1 MARPKPTAEMKAQY
15 VALVSSGMS
24 LGDAAKGVGR
34 SIEAVGRWV
43 KFDPALGEALKAA
56 RIEGKRAKRI
66 RQAQRARGLVAA
78 LSGAPAPTPMPATLA
93 GESLPHVRPIACGV
107 VRDGV
112 VFLDAGQLAKVLAA
126 ARIAS

>member
-34 SIEAVGRWV
+34 SIEAVRRWV
-43 KFDPALGEALKAA
+43 KLDPALGEALKAA

-66 RQAQRARGLVAA
+66 RQAQKARGLVAA
-78 LSGAPAPTPMPATLA
+78 LTGGPSPVPASAE
-93 GESLPHVRPIACGV
+93 GLPSVRPIACGV

-126 ARIAS
+126 ARVVT